1 MSIETELSPVQL
13 LEVAARASEL
23 PWQHVVALGPEYRV
37 RLSVT
42 HGAGVWHHHPNTS
55 ETFVVLDGTLH
66 LEFEDRPA
74 LTLTAGDLLCV
85 PPNLVHRSR
94 SEGRCVSLSVETLEP
109 EVVLEPHL
117 ETHLEDNT

>member
-1 MSIETELSPVQL
+1 MSIETELSPVHL
-13 LEVAARASEL
+13 LELAARASEL
-23 PWQHVVALGPEYRV
+23 PWQHVASHGADHRV

-55 ETFVVLDGTLH
+55 ETFVVLEGTLH
-66 LEFEDRPA
+66 LEFEAGPA
-74 LTLTAGDLLCV
+74 VTLKAGDLLCV
-85 PPNLVHRSR
+85 PQGVVHRSR
-94 SEGRCVSLSVETLEP
+94 SEERCVSLSVETLAP